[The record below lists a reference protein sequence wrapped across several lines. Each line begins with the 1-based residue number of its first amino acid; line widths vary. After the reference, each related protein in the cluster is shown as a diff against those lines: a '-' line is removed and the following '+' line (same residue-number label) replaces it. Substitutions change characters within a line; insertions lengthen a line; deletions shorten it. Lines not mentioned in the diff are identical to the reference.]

1 LAVLVLKGDD
11 MKIIVPALAAA
22 FIATVGASSAAQ
34 AARIDFAFVA
44 LGNGISASPTP
55 LQDATSLNLDGS
67 VISVSGTGVGDAS
80 GLAGGNTIDISPTDI
95 VFGDVSAT
103 NPVFKSW
110 TGTFGAF
117 KETLT
122 AVTSIDRTSAN
133 ALTIDLTGTVTGG
146 AFHNAPVTMIIDATQ
161 SGGPG
166 NVISVSGSNSS
177 STIPEPSTWVM
188 MVLGFAGLGYA
199 AVRRTSKGRSAFA
212 V

>member
-1 LAVLVLKGDD
+1 
-11 MKIIVPALAAA
+11 MKIVVPALGAVLL
-22 FIATVGASSAAQ
+22 ATIGASSAAQ
-34 AARIDFAFVA
+34 AARIDFSFVA
-44 LGNGISASPTP
+44 LGSGISAAPEP

-67 VISVSGTGVGDAS
+67 VISVAGVGVGDAS
-80 GLAGGNTIDISPTDI
+80 GLAAGNTIDISPTDI
-95 VFGDVSAT
+95 VFGAVSAT
-103 NPVFKSW
+103 DPVFKSW

-117 KETLT
+117 TETLT
-122 AVTSIDRTSAN
+122 TVTSIDRSSPN
-133 ALTIDLTGTVTGG
+133 ALTIDLMGTVTGG
-146 AFHNAPVTMIIDATQ
+146 GFHGAPVTMIIDATQ

-199 AVRRTSKGRSAFA
+199 AVRRSSKGRSAFA